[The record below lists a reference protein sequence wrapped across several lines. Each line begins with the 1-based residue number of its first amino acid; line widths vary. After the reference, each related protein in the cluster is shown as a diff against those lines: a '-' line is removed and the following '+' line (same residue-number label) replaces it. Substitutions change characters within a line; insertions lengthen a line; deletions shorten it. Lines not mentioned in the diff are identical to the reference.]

1 MKAFELVLPTGLDQA
16 MAALGTTWGKSAILA
31 GGIDILGE
39 MKERTLELDRV
50 VNLKSL
56 RDLRYVTADAKGL
69 KLGALATLTEIANSP
84 DVKARWPGLAQ
95 AAHSVGTPQIRN
107 VATIGGN
114 LCQRPRCWYYRGLE
128 FHCLKKGGDHCFAE
142 EGENRYHA
150 IFGDGPCHIVHPSDC
165 APALIALGAR
175 MTITGADGK
184 KRDLDVESFF
194 TMPDD
199 VVERENVLHPND
211 VVTEITVPAP
221 AAGAKSL
228 YLKMREKQSFDFAL
242 ASVAIAGRVDGGK
255 WSDVRVVLG
264 GVAPKPWRS
273 KAAEDALNGK
283 RIEDATARAAG
294 EAAVKAAKPMRDNAY
309 KVQLARVAVA
319 RAAMSL
325 V

>member
-16 MAALGTTWGKSAILA
+16 TAALGTTWGKSAILA

-184 KRDLDVESFF
+184 KRDVDVESFF
-194 TMPDD
+194 TMPDE

>member
-1 MKAFELVLPTGLDQA
+1 MEPLRCVGRK
-16 MAALGTTWGKSAILA
+16 
-31 GGIDILGE
+31 
-39 MKERTLELDRV
+39 
-50 VNLKSL
+50 VNLKSV
-56 RDLRYVTADAKGL
+56 RDLRYVRADAKGL
-69 KLGALATLTEIANSP
+69 KLGALATLAEIANSA

-95 AAHSVGTPQIRN
+95 AALSVGTPQIRN

-142 EGENRYHA
+142 DGENRYHA

-194 TMPDD
+194 TMPDQ

-211 VVTEITVPAP
+211 IVTEITVPAP

-228 YLKMREKQSFDFAL
+228 YLKLREKQSFDFAL

-255 WSDVRVVLG
+255 WTDVRVVLG

-325 V
+325 A